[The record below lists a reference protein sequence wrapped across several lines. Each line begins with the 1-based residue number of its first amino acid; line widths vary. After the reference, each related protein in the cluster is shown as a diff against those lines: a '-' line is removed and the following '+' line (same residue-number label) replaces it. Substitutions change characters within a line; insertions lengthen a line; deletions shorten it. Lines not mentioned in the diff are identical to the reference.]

1 MTARTTIASQA
12 TALARDLQPLID
24 RHETFPEIYGEA
36 DGLADLQAVLWGIA
50 TAFEATRH
58 MAEEPGEPF

>member
-1 MTARTTIASQA
+1 MTAPAVVARQA
-12 TALARDLQPLID
+12 GELAADLQPQID
-24 RHETFPEIYGEA
+24 RHETFPEIYGPA
-36 DGLADLQAVLWGIA
+36 DGLADLQSVLWGIA